1 MKKGFT
7 LIELLV
13 VVLIIGI
20 LSSVAL
26 PQYQR
31 AVKKARAAEGW
42 TNLKTLSTAVNE
54 WCLANPGT
62 HNSFD
67 KEELSVSLPND
78 ANKFEYLFEYG
89 ISAGSRFYPCPP
101 YGYVFRAV
109 NRKDGY
115 ILLMDPEGNR
125 ACATY
130 TDRSGTVTSD
140 QSCKD
145 LGFTKSSGK
154 SCQSDVD
161 CYKE

>member
-31 AVKKARAAEGW
+31 AVKKARAAEAW

-62 HNSFD
+62 HNTFNMD
-67 KEELSVSLPND
+67 DLSISLPRGNG
-78 ANKFEYLFEYG
+78 KFDYSFEYG

-101 YGYVFRAV
+101 YGHVFRAT
-109 NRKDGY
+109 NRTDGY
-115 ILLMDPEGNR
+115 ILLLSPEGNR
-125 ACATY
+125 ACAPT
-130 TDRSGTVTSD
+130 TDRTGTVAST
-140 QSCKD
+140 QICKD
-145 LGFTKSSGK
+145 LGFKNPAGK
-154 SCQSDVD
+154 SCQSDID
-161 CYKE
+161 CYTE